1 MYHHVTHRKTL
12 GYKHDGIATTVV
24 AELNTLLHTT
34 HVLTIYYNNHDAVW
48 SKLVTKY
55 TSVIEF

>member
-12 GYKHDGIATTVV
+12 GYKHDGIETVVV
-24 AELNTLLHTT
+24 AELNMLLHTT
-34 HVLTIYYNNHDAVW
+34 HVLTSYDKYQNAVW

-55 TSVIEF
+55 TSVIDI

>member
-12 GYKHDGIATTVV
+12 GYKHDGIASAVV
-24 AELNTLLHTT
+24 TKLNILLYMT
-34 HVLTIYYNNHDAVW
+34 HVLTSYDKYQNAVW

-55 TSVIEF
+55 TPVIEI